1 MTKSLKSSPQ
11 SFVLDAN
18 IPDSI
23 GKWRAEMDRAFPPLD
38 IVPRDPTGFRASYRA
53 AGTDELQVSDLSA
66 NAHTV
71 ERRPGKV
78 TEHDLGFYKMS
89 LQVSGTGIMMQ
100 GNREIVLTPGTIAIY
115 DTARPYTL
123 EFTED
128 YRFIVAMFP
137 KSALSLPN
145 GLAGDLTAHAITSDS
160 GPGSVLSA
168 YVMGLATNLDT
179 LSGAPGQR
187 LARTGL
193 DLLSTVI
200 ASEAGDEHASS
211 QASRRAML
219 ITICLYINEHLAD
232 DDLTPESIADAHFI
246 SVRQLYNVF
255 ADAGVTVAQWVRTRR
270 LMEFR
275 RDLADPLMA
284 AKSITQLATI
294 RGLSDAGY
302 YSRIFKDTFGMTPT
316 DWRTTSGILGR

>member
-1 MTKSLKSSPQ
+1 MTKSLHSTVQ
-11 SFVLDAN
+11 SFELDADL
-18 IPDSI
+18 PDSI
-23 GKWRAEMDRAFPPLD
+23 FRWRTEMDRAFPPLA
-38 IVPRDPTGFRASYRA
+38 IVPRDPAGFRASYRA
-53 AGTDELQVSDLSA
+53 AGTAELQVSDLSA

-71 ERRPGKV
+71 ERRPGPV
-78 TEHDLGFYKMS
+78 TEQDLGFYKMS
-89 LQVSGTGIMMQ
+89 LQVSGSGIMMQ

-137 KSALSLPN
+137 KSALSLPA
-145 GLAGDLTAHAITSDS
+145 GLAGELTAHAITSDS

-168 YVMGLATNLDT
+168 YVMGLATHLDT
-179 LSGAPGQR
+179 LAGAPGER

-200 ASEAGDEHASS
+200 AAEAGDESLSA

-219 ITICLYINEHLAD
+219 MTACLYINGHLAD
-232 DDLTPESIADAHFI
+232 ERLSPESIAHAHFI

-255 ADAGVTVAQWVRTRR
+255 AEAGVTVSQWIRTRR
-270 LMEFR
+270 LVEFR

-284 AKSITQLATI
+284 ARSITQLAAA

-302 YSRIFKDTFGMTPT
+302 YSRIFKETFGMTPT
-316 DWRTTSGILGR
+316 QWRETASNLAR